1 MTQLQIEYFI
11 ALAQHMSFSQTA
23 AVMYVSQAAVS
34 RQIAALE
41 QELGL
46 TLFSRRY
53 RGLSLT
59 VAGEIMLEL
68 FSRHRRELDE
78 ALQEAHKHQTSENLR
93 IEVGLL
99 EGLDFEEIYLE
110 LLEFQR
116 LNPRHQ
122 INITVNSVA
131 ALMEGLM
138 AGAYDVVFTFHQE
151 LHDSDYLDSYPALSA
166 RFQIF
171 LSADHILNGRENL
184 SLADLAEETFCA
196 PITDNERV
204 KKEYCNRVYSV
215 CGLMPK
221 RLVCKPNLD
230 SVISEVQYNNC
241 VAMLYNKTRV
251 VNRERFTVL
260 ETESY
265 NHISLLRAKGNNNPL
280 VGKLIR
286 HLSPKLLV
294 PPDWSTI

>member
-1 MTQLQIEYFI
+1 
-11 ALAQHMSFSQTA
+11 
-23 AVMYVSQAAVS
+23 
-34 RQIAALE
+34 
-41 QELGL
+41 
-46 TLFSRRY
+46 
-53 RGLSLT
+53 
-59 VAGEIMLEL
+59 MLEL

-78 ALQEAHKHQTSENLR
+78 TLQEAHKHQTSENLH

-110 LLEFQR
+110 ILEFQR

-122 INITVNSVA
+122 VNITVNGVA

-138 AGAYDVVFTFHQE
+138 TGTYDVVFTFHQE
-151 LHDSDYLDSYPALSA
+151 LDDSDYLDSYPALSA

-171 LSADHILNGRENL
+171 FSADHILNGREIL
-184 SLADLAEETFCA
+184 SLADLTEETFCA

-204 KKEYCNRVYSV
+204 KKEYCNRLYSV
-215 CGLMPK
+215 CGFMPK

-230 SVISEVQYNNC
+230 SVIAEVQYNNC

-260 ETESY
+260 ETNNY

-286 HLSPKLLV
+286 HLSPKLLA
-294 PPDWSTI
+294 PPDWNTI

>member
-11 ALAQHMSFSQTA
+11 AMAQHLSFSRTA
-23 AVMYVSQAAVS
+23 AVMYVSQAAIS
-34 RQIAALE
+34 KQIAALE

-46 TLFSRRY
+46 TLFNRRY

-78 ALQEAHKHQTSENLR
+78 AVQEAHKHQTSENLH

-110 LLEFQR
+110 LLKFQQF
-116 LNPRHQ
+116 NPQHR

-138 AGAYDVVFTFHQE
+138 AGEYDVVFSFHQE

-166 RFQIF
+166 RFQMF
-171 LSADHILNGRENL
+171 LSADHALNGREDL
-184 SLADLAEETFCA
+184 SLTDLADQTFCA
-196 PITDNERV
+196 PITDNG
-204 KKEYCNRVYSV
+204 VYSV
-215 CGLMPK
+215 CGFMPK
-221 RLVCKPNLD
+221 RLICKPNLD

-251 VNRERFTVL
+251 VNRERFTVI

-265 NHISLLRAKGNNNPL
+265 NHISLLRAKRNNNPL

-286 HLSPKLLV
+286 YLSPKLLA
-294 PPDWSTI
+294 PPV